1 MRRGEAGG
9 VYAIAD
15 IHGCDE
21 ELRQLLRLLPLNR
34 DSRVIFLG
42 DYIDRGPNSRGVVET
57 IIELQEYCNVVCL
70 LGNHELMLREFLD
83 GSDPRLSARFIYNGG
98 GATLASYSND
108 DGVFVIPEEHV
119 EFYEKLEYFHIE
131 GDHCFVHA
139 GLPVDVHAINLEE
152 HGEEMVWM
160 RRRPGMPE
168 PAFSKIV
175 VHGHT
180 PVPDVEIN
188 PRRINLD
195 TSCVYG
201 RCLTAMEINSRELWR
216 VERST
221 TPKPLYLRDVGES
234 RRRAFRFTGKVPV
247 TVQYEGLKL
256 DFETINY
263 SEIGVL
269 MHPVGTAPN
278 ATLRPGAMITG
289 VIGAD
294 PGTPFRGVVLR
305 VDEGARHA
313 VKILPDPPS
322 AT

>member
-1 MRRGEAGG
+1 MRRGDGGG
-9 VYAIAD
+9 VFAIAD

-21 ELRQLLRLLPLNR
+21 ELRGLLRLLPLERN
-34 DSRVIFLG
+34 SLVIFLG

-57 IIELQEYCNVVCL
+57 ILELEEYCSVVCL

-119 EFYEKLEYFHIE
+119 DFFQKKLQYYHVD

-139 GLPVDVHAINLEE
+139 GLPVDVHQIDLAE

-160 RRRPGMPE
+160 RRRPGMAE
-168 PAFSKIV
+168 PNFSKIV

-180 PVPDVEIN
+180 PVPEVEIN
-188 PRRINLD
+188 ERRINLD

-201 RCLTAMEINSRELWR
+201 RCLTAMELGSREMWS
-216 VERST
+216 VDRSV
-221 TPKPLYLRDVGES
+221 TPKPIYLRDSKDS

-247 TVQYEGLKL
+247 SVTYEGLRL
-256 DFETINY
+256 EFETINY

-269 MHPVGTAPN
+269 MHPVGKGAT
-278 ATLRPGAMITG
+278 ATLRPGALITG
-289 VIGAD
+289 LI
-294 PGTPFRGVVLR
+294 
-305 VDEGARHA
+305 
-313 VKILPDPPS
+313 
-322 AT
+322 